1 MSSSDCEKSIIQGSV
16 DEVKLRQHSPGS
28 NKKSRVYCSSDLEI
42 IEMSDSPSKKKSN
55 VSEYNSPPAHDLNRF
70 MDSDSDCETSSPV
83 KSSRKIKSTPVDV
96 DPPAY
101 DDSHTSDTA
110 SVPAEPPAD
119 NLSLDTDVGEA
130 ADVGAETPDESQ
142 RAYTPPSYLAKGR
155 STFSRYSDLKY
166 SMPSQDPVRP
176 LDSLY
181 SDPPAYN
188 MNNFMDSDSECGT
201 PEKPDRKHLPAPV
214 LKAPSKRFSDSE
226 PDIVSSSRLEIEKSS
241 DSSEPDDLEILKKA
255 NDISEKC
262 RVQGDSNGSVVISR
276 LPVSVF
282 RRVESFDSIPPAR
295 HRKVSKELE
304 EEEEQEEGEQEEG
317 EDDDENEDDEEEDV
331 EECGDVLSC
340 LGLSSKNL
348 EISNRN
354 LAVDVEKGKTS
365 RCIYHYHVSTTFL
378 LMVMVIFV
386 VDNEN

>member
-1 MSSSDCEKSIIQGSV
+1 VKSCDCKELTIQGSV
-16 DEVKLRQHSPGS
+16 DEVKLRQHSPGT

-55 VSEYNSPPAHDLNRF
+55 VSEYNSPPAHDLNSF
-70 MDSDSDCETSSPV
+70 LDSDSDCEASGPV
-83 KSSRKIKSTPVDV
+83 KSRKIKSTPVDV
-96 DPPAY
+96 DPPTY
-101 DDSHTSDTA
+101 DESHSSDTA
-110 SVPAEPPAD
+110 SVPAGPPAD
-119 NLSLDTDVGEA
+119 NLSLDTDVDEA
-130 ADVGAETPDESQ
+130 VHLGAETPDESQ

-214 LKAPSKRFSDSE
+214 LKVPSKHFSDSE
-226 PDIVSSSRLEIEKSS
+226 PDIVSSSRQEIEKSS
-241 DSSEPDDLEILKKA
+241 DSSELDDLAILKKA

-295 HRKVSKELE
+295 HRKVFKKQKAEEELE
-304 EEEEQEEGEQEEG
+304 EEE
-317 EDDDENEDDEEEDV
+317 DENEDDEDEDAEES
-331 EECGDVLSC
+331 GDVLSC
-340 LGLSSKNL
+340 LGLSSKNF
-348 EISNRN
+348 EISNRS
-354 LAVDVEKGKTS
+354 LFIDVEKGNTS
-365 RCIYHYHVSTTFL
+365 NCIYDYGISTTVL
-378 LMVMVIFV
+378 LIVLAI
-386 VDNEN
+386 